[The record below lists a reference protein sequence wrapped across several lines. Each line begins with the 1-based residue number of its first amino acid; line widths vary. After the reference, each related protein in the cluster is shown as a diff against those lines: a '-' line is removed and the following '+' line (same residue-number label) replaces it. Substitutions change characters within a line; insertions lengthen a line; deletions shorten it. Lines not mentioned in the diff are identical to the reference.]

1 MANYCCLYKGSD
13 LVGEKIYLVR
23 HCEAEGQ
30 SSEAPLTSNGLRQ
43 ADQICEFFTNVSIE
57 KIICSPFLR
66 AIQTIEPLSR
76 KRNIEIGK
84 DDRLAERVLSSVNLP
99 DWLEK
104 LKATYEDMNLS
115 FEGGESSREASE
127 RIVKVIEDV
136 IGNEAEHTII
146 VSHGNILSLLIKH
159 FDHSFGFEQWRS
171 MSNPDVYLLTRSEEK
186 HHIERLWK

>member
-1 MANYCCLYKGSD
+1 MDK
-13 LVGEKIYLVR
+13 KIYLVR

-30 SSEAPLTSNGLRQ
+30 SSEAPLTSNGMRQ
-43 ADQICEFFTNVSIE
+43 ADLLCEFFANIRIE

-76 KRNIEIGK
+76 KMNIEIEK
-84 DDRLAERVLSSVNLP
+84 DDRLSERVLSSVNLP
-99 DWLEK
+99 DWPEK

-136 IGNEAEHTII
+136 IGSEAEHTII

-171 MSNPDVYLLTRSEEK
+171 MSNPDIYLLTRSDGQ